1 MPTPT
6 RITSKPTITTQARPP
21 RVNIA
26 AQEQV
31 QRLREIRRS
40 QEERNV
46 NLRRDETVEKE
57 AAQTKSYQQIST
69 EADKFNRAQSDLQT
83 TGKKYNE
90 LVEKYNATS
99 DEKQRAKL
107 ESEISQT
114 ASNYNKLHD
123 IVSRQA
129 LKYNAYVES
138 SKLSGVVPKSTEGI
152 KYTGEKIDDPFA
164 YRKTTEY
171 ASVMKSSSDVEST
184 KNLLTSVEQ
193 RYNILVSQ
201 YNAADPA
208 SQAKLE
214 SDIMSAAEEYNRV
227 SGMLSQQVSR
237 YNSALL
243 TAQSKGVVSQD
254 TKPISYTQSQITP
267 KYTEETTRTQD
278 QPIPLSTPT
287 QYQTQKTK
295 PSSFDIGKSA
305 ALGFAAFTAG
315 AAKVATTAIPA
326 FLVDKQKTVS
336 EDPKL
341 ASISQ
346 FPIIDVGKS
355 LGAFAT
361 VAKTVQK
368 SPSDTE
374 TELDA
379 SLRVRNMGLIDTGK
393 AILNIGIAGATYAQ
407 RTEQLTPT
415 ISITTAASPI
425 MKTIGSGYIAVGQ
438 DLEKSRVYFSE
449 GMISSKDG
457 QLKYNDPGLLTSVA
471 FGLATA
477 GVGGI
482 VTKGIA
488 TTGGL
493 ALPRIFQAGGGKT
506 AETFIST
513 SGRGFASGGGGIAAL
528 STEQAA
534 TVAMKL
540 ASAGAAIG
548 ATIRTPSKTTT
559 AQPSQVTTTSDI
571 NVPIDDYAD
580 LYRAWGER
588 GGTKKKIVSKQ
599 SEGFSLQPSTRTS
612 DINTL
617 ESIDIT
623 KTPQSV
629 RVRTAESY
637 AYSSMPEINIDR
649 EFERFTP
656 EITIFDTP
664 GRSQYRKQEEDINKE
679 ENIYREMNSI
689 RMDFPY
695 DYQYPSAN
703 DFSIRTRKLPDI
715 PDSEKTSKK
724 RKRRSSRNTGEYRF
738 ISNYLPTA
746 KDLFGKRRKSKS
758 KSSDDL
764 LTMRKRK

>member
-1 MPTPT
+1 
-6 RITSKPTITTQARPP
+6 
-21 RVNIA
+21 
-26 AQEQV
+26 
-31 QRLREIRRS
+31 
-40 QEERNV
+40 
-46 NLRRDETVEKE
+46 
-57 AAQTKSYQQIST
+57 
-69 EADKFNRAQSDLQT
+69 
-83 TGKKYNE
+83 
-90 LVEKYNATS
+90 
-99 DEKQRAKL
+99 
-107 ESEISQT
+107 
-114 ASNYNKLHD
+114 
-123 IVSRQA
+123 
-129 LKYNAYVES
+129 
-138 SKLSGVVPKSTEGI
+138 
-152 KYTGEKIDDPFA
+152 
-164 YRKTTEY
+164 
-171 ASVMKSSSDVEST
+171 
-184 KNLLTSVEQ
+184 
-193 RYNILVSQ
+193 
-201 YNAADPA
+201 
-208 SQAKLE
+208 
-214 SDIMSAAEEYNRV
+214 
-227 SGMLSQQVSR
+227 
-237 YNSALL
+237 
-243 TAQSKGVVSQD
+243 
-254 TKPISYTQSQITP
+254 
-267 KYTEETTRTQD
+267 
-278 QPIPLSTPT
+278 
-287 QYQTQKTK
+287 
-295 PSSFDIGKSA
+295 
-305 ALGFAAFTAG
+305 
-315 AAKVATTAIPA
+315 
-326 FLVDKQKTVS
+326 
-336 EDPKL
+336 
-341 ASISQ
+341 
-346 FPIIDVGKS
+346 
-355 LGAFAT
+355 
-361 VAKTVQK
+361 
-368 SPSDTE
+368 DTE

-379 SLRVRNMGLIDTGK
+379 TLRVRNMGLIDTGK

-493 ALPRIFQAGGGKT
+493 ALPRIFQAAGGKT

-580 LYRAWGER
+580 LYRAWRER
-588 GGTKKKIVSKQ
+588 DGTKKKIVSKQ

-664 GRSQYRKQEEDINKE
+664 GRSQYRRQEENINKE

>member
-21 RVNIA
+21 RVNMA
-26 AQEQV
+26 VQEQV

-40 QEERNV
+40 QEERND

-69 EADKFNRAQSDLQT
+69 EADQFNRAQSDLAQ

-114 ASNYNKLHD
+114 VSDYNKLHD

-214 SDIMSAAEEYNRV
+214 SDIMGTAEEYNRI

-243 TAQSKGVVSQD
+243 TAQSKGIVSQD

-267 KYTEETTRTQD
+267 KYTEDSTTTQD
-278 QPIPLSTPT
+278 QPVPLSTPT
-287 QYQTQKTK
+287 QYQAQKTK

-305 ALGFAAFTAG
+305 ALGFATFVTG
-315 AAKVATTAIPA
+315 AAKAATTAIPA

-346 FPIIDVGKS
+346 LPGMDVGKS
-355 LGAFAT
+355 FGAFAT
-361 VAKTVQK
+361 VAKTIQK
-368 SPSDTE
+368 SPNDTE

-379 SLRVRNMGLIDTGK
+379 SLRARNIGLIDTGK

-457 QLKYNDPGLLTSVA
+457 QLKYNDPGILTSAA

-482 VTKGIA
+482 VAKGIA

-513 SGRGFASGGGGIAAL
+513 SGRGFASGGGGIATL

-580 LYRAWGER
+580 LYRAWRER
-588 GGTKKKIVSKQ
+588 DGTKKKIVSKQ

-617 ESIDIT
+617 ESIEIT

-637 AYSSMPEINIDR
+637 AYSNMPEINIDR

-656 EITIFDTP
+656 EITIFETP
-664 GRSQYRKQEEDINKE
+664 GRSQYRKEEEDINKE

-695 DYQYPSAN
+695 NYQYLGAN
-703 DFSIRTRKLPDI
+703 DFSIRTRKLPDL
-715 PDSEKTSKK
+715 PDSEKTSRK
-724 RKRRSSRNTGEYRF
+724 RKRRPSRNTGEYRL

-758 KSSDDL
+758 KSFDDL